1 MGLLKNLFGVR
12 ETAPAPQAVVNAAIA
27 APQPQPQP
35 APPPHV
41 RSPAAPRIRGAAAP
55 LVRAPGPPLARAPAP
70 PPVKRAAPPPEFVE
84 HKERR
89 YYEIME
95 TYQNRERAL
104 NELVTWDK
112 DEEARLRALRVEAY
126 QRRNNTE
133 YKPHDVFSLWP
144 YRPVDPE
151 LVIKRVMLKSG
162 APKILPEYSQILHVH
177 VVSDRVMRAISDLDG
192 NGRQAFYALDIEQPD
207 GGTPYRYHFMQF
219 LEHTDCTIPKL
230 GGFRK
235 GVREDG
241 TSYWVRTSTDDKVF
255 LDADQVGN
263 RHFFCDKRAKAGCF
277 ISGDLT
283 ARLGD
288 FLPRGYYL
296 ADAGLM
302 RKPS

>member
-1 MGLLKNLFGVR
+1 MGLLKNLFGAR
-12 ETAPAPQAVVNAAIA
+12 ESAPAPQAVVNAAMA
-27 APQPQPQP
+27 APQPGSAPFVRP
-35 APPPHV
+35 AAAPHA
-41 RSPAAPRIRGAAAP
+41 RAPAAPRAKAPAAP
-55 LVRAPGPPLARAPAP
+55 LVRPATAPSVRP
-70 PPVKRAAPPPEFVE
+70 AAPPPEFVE

-112 DEEARLRALRVEAY
+112 EEETRLRALRVEAY
-126 QRRNNTE
+126 QRRNSTE

-151 LVIKRVMLKSG
+151 LVIKRVRLKSN
-162 APKILPEYSQILHVH
+162 APKILPEYSQIQHVH
-177 VVSDRVMRAISDLDG
+177 VVSDRVMRAISELDG
-192 NGRQAFYALDIEQPD
+192 DGRQAFYPLDIEQAE

-255 LDADQVGN
+255 LDADLVGN

-296 ADAGLM
+296 VDAGLM
-302 RKPS
+302 RKSS